1 LTQWGWDCLWYCV
14 PGRPWHF
21 AAHVRSLS
29 PKACCAHYYVL
40 NIMGHLG
47 HAAFP
52 LNYQASLWHLSTGC
66 TMETPWACLQDFAF
80 IVSTCSLAHWVS
92 GLSVWTE
99 CLEWVSGLECLDLSV
114 WTWVS
119 GECLDLSVLTLD
131 VFGCLWSWIGLGCLW
146 SLDVFGGLWMCLDLK
161 VLTLD
166 LSVLRVSWKCL
177 EWVSGLECL
186 DWVSGVYSVS
196 GLNVWTEFLDW
207 VSGLNLLTRTCS
219 RHWLFFLSFW
229 RACLCNPGG
238 SPFFAVWRL

>member
-114 WTWVS
+114 W
-119 GECLDLSVLTLD
+119 
-131 VFGCLWSWIGLGCLW
+131 
-146 SLDVFGGLWMCLDLK
+146 
-161 VLTLD
+161 
-166 LSVLRVSWKCL
+166 R
-177 EWVSGLECL
+177 VSGLECL
-186 DWVSGVYSVS
+186 DFGCLWMSLVLDWSWMSLVFGCLWRSVDVSGLECLDFGLECLESVLKVSGVSVWTWVSGLSVWS
-196 GLNVWTEFLDW
+196 VLSVWTECLDW
-207 VSGLNLLTRTCS
+207 VSGLSVWTELAHSHLLTSLT
-219 RHWLFFLSFW
+219 LFPLFLTS
-229 RACLCNPGG
+229 LL
-238 SPFFAVWRL
+238 V